1 MQGEFQARIL
11 TSIIEADQKDK
22 GMIMNYQVPMHNV
35 LGPFS
40 G

>member
-1 MQGEFQARIL
+1 MQGGFHARIL
-11 TSIIEADQKDK
+11 RSRIEVDQKDK

-35 LGPFS
+35 LGPFL